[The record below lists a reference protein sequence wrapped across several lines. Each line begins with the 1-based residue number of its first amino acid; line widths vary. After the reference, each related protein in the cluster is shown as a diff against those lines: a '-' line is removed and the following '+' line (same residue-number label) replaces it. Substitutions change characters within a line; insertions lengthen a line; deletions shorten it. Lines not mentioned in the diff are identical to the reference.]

1 MIAYLRSKKPKHGKI
16 YRFVRATTIAERN
29 RAIKAVRWREIAD
42 NYEWT
47 LAPQE
52 NLENLQAM
60 GIDLSIATI
69 YRYCKEHDIP
79 TNAGKLYTDAMVMKM
94 FDETLSLRANH
105 KKLQEQGI
113 KISLEKLRKLRGT
126 HT

>member
-16 YRFVRATTIAERN
+16 YRFGRATTTGERN
-29 RAIKAVRWREIAD
+29 RAIKAVRWQEIAD

-47 LAPQE
+47 LTPQE
-52 NLENLQAM
+52 NLENLGAM
-60 GIDLSIATI
+60 GIDVSIATL
-69 YRYCKEHDIP
+69 YRYCQEHGIP
-79 TNAGKLYTDAMVMKM
+79 TNTKRLYNDAMIMKM
-94 FDETLSLRANH
+94 YDETLSLRANH

>member
-1 MIAYLRSKKPKHGKI
+1 MLATLRSKKPKHGKI
-16 YRFVRATTIAERN
+16 YRFGRVTTAAERN
-29 RAIKAVRWREIAD
+29 KAIKAVRWQEITD
-42 NYEWT
+42 NYDWT
-47 LAPQE
+47 QTPQE
-52 NLENLQAM
+52 NLKNLEAM
-60 GIDLSIATI
+60 GIDVGIATI

-113 KISLEKLRKLRGT
+113 KISLGKLSKLRGT
-126 HT
+126 HI